1 MANVLNNNTF
11 YIDTA
16 FASSADDLVRKNA
29 LVAYIIVTA
38 TAASGRIVLSDVGAS
53 PDLKL
58 DLRVATSGATQEFSF
73 VDNPVVFPNGIRVST
88 LSNAIA
94 TVVLRNPGG

>member
-16 FASSADDLVRKNA
+16 FSSSSDDLVRKNA
-29 LVAYIIVTA
+29 LVAYILVTA
-38 TAASGRIVLSDVGAS
+38 TAANGRIVLSDVASS

-58 DLRVATSGATQEFSF
+58 DLRVATSGASQEFIF
-73 VDNPVVFPNGIRVST
+73 VDNPVVFPNGIRVSVLT
-88 LSNAIA
+88 NAIA
-94 TVVLRNPGG
+94 TIVLRNPGG